1 VLSSVD
7 AGQLKKMAEA
17 SPLWAGAMADWL
29 GTETQNLAARGDK
42 SQLKKAKELQD
53 VFNAATGREKGG
65 EGMVLTGQLELVGN
79 ALQLTAKMN
88 QGKK

>member
-1 VLSSVD
+1 MWAD
-7 AGQLKKMAEA
+7 AMSK
-17 SPLWAGAMADWL
+17 WL
-29 GTETQNLAARGDK
+29 VTETKRLEKSGSS

-53 VFNAATGREKGG
+53 VFSEATGREKGG
-65 EGMVLTGQLELVGN
+65 EGMVLTGQLDLVGN